1 MCMQNLIYDGVEKMI
16 KKSGTLMNIEYILI
30 IDNKLHV
37 NLKLEIRMIYKIKVY
52 EIKNFF

>member
-1 MCMQNLIYDGVEKMI
+1 MQNLINGRTEKMI

-30 IDNKLHV
+30 IDNILHV

-52 EIKNFF
+52 EIKKI

>member
-1 MCMQNLIYDGVEKMI
+1 
-16 KKSGTLMNIEYILI
+16 MNIEYILI

-52 EIKNFF
+52 EIKKM